1 MLAFSRVDFD
11 LEHTFFCFVFS
22 NHMIEEGLECSRFLE
37 FHITKLAPIPFDVL
51 SEALS
56 FQVVEFFTQVS
67 VVVFLQNIF

>member
-22 NHMIEEGLECSRFLE
+22 NHMIEECLECSSFLE
-37 FHITKLAPIPFDVL
+37 FHITKLASIPFDIL
-51 SEALS
+51 SEAVG

-67 VVVFLQNIF
+67 VVVFL